1 MVMHKEDFMSLLKK
15 LSLLAIAT
23 GFLSSANAGVL
34 LEPYVGYQT
43 GKTKNSGVS
52 TDFSGLDY
60 GARVGWQQMGFML
73 GLDFMTG
80 KMTDKAKTPKSNDV
94 TPQSFGVFVGY
105 NFPVLLRVYGTYGF
119 SNSVKLEQTG
129 QSNKIEGSPLLKL
142 GVGYNF
148 LPLLSIALEYTTA
161 TYDEYNGTKMTND
174 TTSSAYGV
182 SISVPFTL

>member
-1 MVMHKEDFMSLLKK
+1 MSLLKK

-23 GFLSSANAGVL
+23 GFLSSANASVL

-43 GKTKNSGVS
+43 GKTKNSGIS

-80 KMTDKAKTPKSNDV
+80 KMTDKAKPTSNDL
-94 TPQSFGVFVGY
+94 TPQSLGVFVGY

-119 SNSVKLEQTG
+119 SNSVKLEHTG
-129 QSNKIEGSPLLKL
+129 VSDKVEGTSLLKL

-161 TYDEYNGTKMTND
+161 TYDKYNGTKMTND
-174 TTSSAYGV
+174 TTSSAYGISV
-182 SISVPFTL
+182 SVPFTL

>member
-1 MVMHKEDFMSLLKK
+1 MHKEDFMSLLKK

-23 GFLSSANAGVL
+23 GFLSSANASLL
-34 LEPYVGYQT
+34 LEPYAGYQT
-43 GKTKNSGVS
+43 GKYKNSTGS

-60 GARVGWQQMGFML
+60 GARVGWQQMGFMA
-73 GLDFMTG
+73 GLDFMSG
-80 KMTDKAKTPKSNDV
+80 KMTDKTKPKSNDV
-94 TPQSFGVFVGY
+94 TPQSFGVFIGY

-129 QSNKIEGSPLLKL
+129 VSDKLEGSPLLKI

-161 TYDEYNGTKMTND
+161 TYDEANGQKL
-174 TTSSAYGV
+174 TTDVTTSAYGISV
-182 SISVPFTL
+182 SVPFTL